1 MGGKNCGGTSGLVG
15 LGGTKSE
22 GLIGW
27 ARIESFSKK
36 QPNMAI
42 TLQKTI
48 GFQSNR
54 IYDIS
59 PHIQVLPIYTKLIAQ
74 QYSIE
79 ITTLVKP

>member
-22 GLIGW
+22 GVIGW
-27 ARIESFSKK
+27 ARIESFAKK
-36 QPNMAI
+36 QPKAI

-59 PHIQVLPIYTKLIAQ
+59 PHIQVLLIYTKLIAQ